1 MSPTPRLILETL
13 LPHLKV
19 AAGYARQIQKA
30 IAALPAKQANNF
42 FSAALTDADL
52 SIQNFVE
59 VALLG
64 TFPQLRFYGEEYES
78 SRNTKYFRGTTLG
91 PQDDYLVTLDP
102 IDGTKFYL
110 DGHSNYQII
119 LGILNRD
126 EFEAAIAITP
136 AQNTYYYALRGE
148 GAFIGTLE
156 DSLEACSNLRIE
168 NPKEAI
174 YLGLG
179 MGAIA
184 PPLKEHYEV
193 VNVGSD
199 YSADVQIPNFNGILS
214 GDLAG
219 AAIKAAQF
227 IDGAALAFIAK
238 EAGCIVTAF
247 DGSPLLPLHECKDYR
262 QPGLLAATSETIHQH
277 LLEAAKSVSV
287 GETE

>member
-1 MSPTPRLILETL
+1 MSSTPTPRQILETL
-13 LPHLKV
+13 LPQLKV
-19 AAGYARQIQKA
+19 AAAYSRQIQGA
-30 IAALPAKQANNF
+30 IATLPAKQENNI
-42 FSAALTDADL
+42 FSAALSDADL

-64 TFPQLRFYGEEYES
+64 SFPQILFYGEEYES

-91 PQDDYLVTLDP
+91 DQDDYLVTLDP
-102 IDGTKFYL
+102 IDGTRFYL
-110 DGHSNYQII
+110 DGHPNYQII
-119 LGILNRD
+119 VGILNRD
-126 EFEAAIAITP
+126 EFEAAIALTP

-148 GAFIGTLE
+148 GAFTGTLE
-156 DSLEACSNLRIE
+156 DSLAACSRLQVK
-168 NPKEAI
+168 NPKEAV

-184 PPLKEHYEV
+184 PALKEHYEIFD
-193 VNVGSD
+193 VGSD

-214 GDLAG
+214 GELAG

-247 DGSPLLPLHECKDYR
+247 DGSPLLPLHECENYR
-262 QPGLLAATSETIHQH
+262 QPGLVAATSETVHQH
-277 LLEAAKSVSV
+277 LVEAVKSL
-287 GETE
+287 